1 MKTNILTGILGT
13 TFLVT
18 GLAAFFASEQF
29 FESIGDYYGVYNM
42 HFVKDAGI
50 SFFSAG
56 FLLLLSLRIVEWRT
70 PLTLGGALWIIL
82 HGCFHIQ
89 MLFMG
94 MIPTG
99 ADIAKEIAL
108 VITPAALTG
117 LLLALRIRES
127 KDGSTT

>member
-1 MKTNILTGILGT
+1 MKTNILTGILGAI
-13 TFLVT
+13 FLAT

-29 FESIGDYYGVYNM
+29 FASIGNYYGDYNA

-56 FLLLLSLRIVEWRT
+56 VLLILSLRIPKWRV
-70 PLTLGGALWIIL
+70 PLTLGGALWIML

-89 MLFMG
+89 MLLMG
-94 MIPTG
+94 MFPTA
-99 ADIAKEIAL
+99 ADTVKEIAL

-117 LLLALRIRES
+117 LVLYLRVKEQ
-127 KDGSTT
+127 KA